1 MSNVNEARP
10 ALANQLATIEQFF
23 RTHACVQEI
32 LDMDLIVLRIDLSD
46 AERTRLVT
54 DLVRGTTTGSKPS

>member
-1 MSNVNEARP
+1 MSDVTDGKP
-10 ALANQLATIEQFF
+10 ALADQLATIEQFF
-23 RTHACVQEI
+23 RTKASAQEI
-32 LDMDLIVLRIDLSD
+32 LDMDLIVLRPDLSD